1 MSQRKKV
8 RQPIPSKQPEMAE
21 SVQWQP
27 RNGFHFKYVLGGIL
41 ILLGIGL
48 IAFISIS
55 AFDREKSIR
64 KSIENDIRRNRYS
77 EAEAG
82 YRKLADRK
90 KGALSAQDRLDWATA
105 ALRGDHPGAALHVL
119 QEWVEKSSDTPEG
132 WIIMLDLL
140 RVLGLGD
147 RIIEAHDQIL
157 SNQVARRSPTVLMTL
172 TLGLLTD
179 LEPEQLRQRLQKW
192 VAAEPGEAI
201 AQAALLQRYN
211 ENPLPEDPS
220 RDDRLQ
226 VCMNLLDRFP
236 TSIETRIAFVE
247 LLLTSGQY
255 DEAGEALKQW
265 PAQVKESISHQRLL
279 GRYLQDNLQD
289 HENAIL
295 SFQNVLKKATFDWKT
310 RYRLARALKAAG
322 QAEKAMTESARM
334 LEIRELLEPNRL
346 EPIIRQAFPKGKP
359 PEPKQL
365 VELLDKIG
373 LNALADAW
381 RIWLNDQNRFKL
393 DRK

>member
-1 MSQRKKV
+1 M
-8 RQPIPSKQPEMAE
+8 
-21 SVQWQP
+21 
-27 RNGFHFKYVLGGIL
+27 
-41 ILLGIGL
+41 
-48 IAFISIS
+48 
-55 AFDREKSIR
+55 R

-236 TSIETRIAFVE
+236 TSIETRMAFVE